1 MLTFEVF
8 NPLAGWKEG
17 DRHLS
22 PQIQLRATVESGT
35 SATTAD
41 VGPLLATDRE
51 VDECVNRLIQQLEQ
65 LRGKAKRELASAK
78 ARQLSR

>member
-8 NPLAGWKEG
+8 NPLADWNEG

-22 PQIQLRATVESGT
+22 PHIQLRATVESEA
-35 SATTAD
+35 SATTVD

-51 VDECVNRLIQQLEQ
+51 VDECINRVIQQLEQ
-65 LRGKAKRELASAK
+65 LRGTAKRGLVAAK